1 MTYKDIIK
9 MINDAYSSLR
19 ILNNIDWKAYRDEI
33 YKLERQYEKNHRQYC
48 DGRKYDF
55 SVDIASKLFVV
66 QHIASALK
74 GTRHDIKSYLFL
86 KKSIFL
92 AESLVINYEDKIK
105 EALKDFDL
113 NKLCNLDYTIL
124 TEKKVA

>member
-48 DGRKYDF
+48 DGRQYDF

-66 QHIASALK
+66 QHIASAL
-74 GTRHDIKSYLFL
+74 
-86 KKSIFL
+86 
-92 AESLVINYEDKIK
+92 
-105 EALKDFDL
+105 
-113 NKLCNLDYTIL
+113 
-124 TEKKVA
+124 